1 MRIILLS
8 VVVLSDS
15 PTPRRSAHGGGKLPT
30 VQTLLLVGVGK
41 ASAKLIGAGSGV
53 KLPTVQ
59 VRNMYCI

>member
-15 PTPRRSAHGGGKLPT
+15 PTPRRSAHGKLPT